1 MSIVRFPLEDMIGK
15 APVREREYRAR
26 LNALDLEPY
35 RGKAVMIPW
44 VHNDELPI
52 WVYLMATARLA
63 PVAAVLSFGE
73 ACSPVV
79 LLQRMP
85 GHRQRARRVI

>member
-1 MSIVRFPLEDMIGK
+1 MALVRFPLEDLIGP
-15 APVREREYRAR
+15 APIRERDFRAR
-26 LNALDLEPY
+26 LNAHDLEPY
-35 RGKAVMIPW
+35 HGKAVMIPW

-52 WVYLMATARLA
+52 WVYLMAAARLA

-85 GHRQRARRVI
+85 VIDNAQDG